1 MKKKFLIETYHTKDT
16 LNIEL
21 SDVPRSGDWIKIED
35 KDFTN
40 GEDYM
45 KVKRVIFEPLE
56 EFIVL
61 IVDSI

>member
-1 MKKKFLIETYHTKDT
+1 MKKKFLIETYYTKDT

-21 SDVPRSGDWIKIED
+21 VAVPRNGDWIKIED

-45 KVKRVIFEPLE
+45 KVKRVIFDPLE